1 MCINILIHSDHDV
14 VRRALFVLKPQSG
27 IPIYRQLIEQVT
39 RLIAGGQLAAGT
51 ELPSVRELAELHTV
65 NPMTISKAYAL
76 LESEGLLER
85 QRGKPMRVAARRRN
99 QAPLTQRL
107 QQLEPAVRDVVL
119 AARQLEVG
127 KKELIALLGD
137 TWEKNDD

>member
-1 MCINILIHSDHDV
+1 M
-14 VRRALFVLKPQSG
+14 FVLKPQSG
-27 IPIYRQLIEQVT
+27 IPIYRQLVEQIT

-85 QRGKPMRVAARRRN
+85 QRGKPMRVAARRRS

-107 QQLEPAVRDVVL
+107 QQLEPAIRDVVL
-119 AARQLEVG
+119 AARQLEIG

-137 TWEKNDD
+137 TWEKNDG

>member
-1 MCINILIHSDHDV
+1 M
-14 VRRALFVLKPQSG
+14 FVLNPQSG
-27 IPIYRQLIEQVT
+27 TPIYRQLIEQIT

-99 QAPLTQRL
+99 QAPLTHRL
-107 QQLEPAVRDVVL
+107 EKLEPVVKDLVL

-137 TWEKNDD
+137 TWEKDNA